1 MNRWDRTVELAAR
14 HGMGGLV
21 REYYYGLL
29 DRYYDWYFD
38 VDTRGL
44 TSKEE
49 LNLCAEEWHE
59 YSSVYYQHIFNT
71 LKRLPVKTNESVFL
85 DYGCGKGRALIAAAS
100 IGYNRIIGIE
110 VSQLVD
116 AARINVGC
124 MRHRKTLDVE
134 LKQCDATVF
143 SVPSD
148 VNIIYFHNPFRGATL
163 EAVIKNIHSSYMKT
177 KRTVFSVYFN
187 NGHFDKI
194 VSSCRWLTKRNQEE
208 VHCRTSCAV
217 YETIG

>member
-21 REYYYGLL
+21 KEYYYGLL

-59 YSSVYYQHIFNT
+59 YSSVYYQHIFNA
-71 LKRLPVKTNESVFL
+71 LKRLPVEKSESVFL
-85 DYGCGKGRALIAAAS
+85 DYGCGKGRALIAANS
-100 IGYNRIIGIE
+100 IGYKKIIGIE
-110 VSQLVD
+110 ISRLVD
-116 AARINVGC
+116 VASSNVTR
-124 MRHRKTLDVE
+124 MRHRKTLDIE

-148 VNIIYFHNPFRGATL
+148 VNIIYFYNPFRGATL

-177 KRTVFSVYFN
+177 KRRVFIVYFN

-194 VSSCRWLTKRNQEE
+194 VSSCRWLTKRSQEE